1 MAFEKPEQIEG
12 RFPVRWL
19 KYETD
24 TESVKAELLQ
34 ARPAFERLQTIL
46 DEKRIAASHGN
57 QPDFLD
63 AGWPYKSADINGY
76 FRALDEIE
84 KLIPKY

>member
-1 MAFEKPEQIEG
+1 MAQEPVKLDG
-12 RFPVRWL
+12 RFPVAWL
-19 KYETD
+19 RDQPDKEA
-24 TESVKAELLQ
+24 VKAELMA
-34 ARPAFERLQTIL
+34 ARPALERLNVLLQ
-46 DEKRIAASHGN
+46 EKRIKASRGH

-63 AGWPYKSADINGY
+63 AGWPAKAADVNGY

>member
-1 MAFEKPEQIEG
+1 MDKPEKIEG

-19 KYETD
+19 KDRDPE
-24 TESVKAELLQ
+24 EAKAELLA
-34 ARPAFERLQTIL
+34 ARPALEALRTIIE
-46 DEKRIAASHGN
+46 EKRIHASHGN

-63 AGWPYKSADINGY
+63 AGWPYKAADINGY
-76 FRALDEIE
+76 FRALDDIE